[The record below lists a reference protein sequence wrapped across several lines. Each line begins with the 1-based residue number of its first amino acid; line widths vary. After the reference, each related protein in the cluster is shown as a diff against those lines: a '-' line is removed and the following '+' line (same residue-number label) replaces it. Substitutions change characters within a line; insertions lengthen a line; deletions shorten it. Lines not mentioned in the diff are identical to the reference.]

1 MLAPMKYQYKR
12 VPLNLDQVHALEH
25 ACLTFED
32 KLLVWLL
39 LDTGLRIG
47 EWQSLTPQNVN
58 WQERTL
64 TIFGKGSRSQS
75 KRRTVPVSNRSM
87 ALLEK
92 HFAIRNDMNCSVRSA
107 QRRVK
112 SIANRAHIA
121 TPVSPHVLRHTF
133 AILALM
139 KGFSLPALQ
148 KILGHENLETTA
160 IYLNVQ
166 DMHVIDEYRTKW

>member
-1 MLAPMKYQYKR
+1 MKYQYKR
-12 VPLNLDQVHALEH
+12 VPLNLDQVQALEK
-25 ACLTFED
+25 ACLEFED

-39 LDTGLRIG
+39 LDSGLRIG

-64 TIFGKGSRSQS
+64 TIFGKSPNGKAA
-75 KRRTVPVSNRSM
+75 KRRMVPVSNRSM

-92 HFAIRNDMNCSVRSA
+92 HFAIRNDMHCSVRFA

-112 SIANRAHIA
+112 VIANRAQIA

-160 IYLNVQ
+160 IYLNIQ